1 MGTLHKYWLVMNPYD
16 IEKRVNEMAS
26 QGWHLKKFT
35 WIRFTFEQDEPGSY
49 IYRHDE
55 LERFGS
61 AYEDEYLDFLK
72 SSGIEQVDRSG
83 NFVFFRKPA
92 HEGPFELYS
101 DKKTKI
107 NNLSKKIT
115 LLSLILV
122 LNLFIGITGLIS
134 ISGGQHTDMLKLL
147 LNSTNILIVMLL
159 VGPILKLIR
168 VRKNLK
174 KELDVFSD

>member
-1 MGTLHKYWLVMNPYD
+1 MGTLHKYWLVMNPYV

-55 LERFGS
+55 LERFGTS
-61 AYEDEYLDFLK
+61 CEDEYLDFLK

-107 NNLSKKIT
+107 SNLSKKIT
-115 LLSLILV
+115 LLLLILL
-122 LNLFIGITGLIS
+122 LNLFVGLTGLIS
-134 ISGGQHTDMLKLL
+134 IFKGQHTDMLKLL

-159 VGPILKLIR
+159 VGPIFKLMR

-174 KELDVFSD
+174 KELDVFTD

>member
-1 MGTLHKYWLVMNPYD
+1 MGTLHKYWLVMSPYD

-61 AYEDEYLDFLK
+61 TYEDEYLDFLK
-72 SSGIEQVDRSG
+72 FSGIEQVDRSG

-107 NNLSKKIT
+107 SNLSKKIT
-115 LLSLILV
+115 LLSLILL
-122 LNLFIGITGLIS
+122 LNLFFGITGLVS

-159 VGPILKLIR
+159 VGPILKLMR

>member
-61 AYEDEYLDFLK
+61 TYEDEYLDFLK

-107 NNLSKKIT
+107 SNLSKKIT
-115 LLSLILV
+115 LLSLILL
-122 LNLFIGITGLIS
+122 LNLFFGITGLIS

-159 VGPILKLIR
+159 VGPILKLMR

>member
-16 IEKRVNEMAS
+16 IEKKVNEMAS
-26 QGWHLKKFT
+26 QGWHLKKFI

-61 AYEDEYLDFLK
+61 TYEDEYLDFLK

-107 NNLSKKIT
+107 SNLSKKIT
-115 LLSLILV
+115 LLSLILL
-122 LNLFIGITGLIS
+122 LNLFFGITGLVS
-134 ISGGQHTDMLKLL
+134 ISGGQHRDMLKLL

-159 VGPILKLIR
+159 VGPILKLMR

>member
-1 MGTLHKYWLVMNPYD
+1 MHKYWLVMNPND

-61 AYEDEYLDFLK
+61 TYEDEYLDFLK

-92 HEGPFELYS
+92 YEGPFELYS

-107 NNLSKKIT
+107 SNLSKKIT
-115 LLSLILV
+115 LLSLILL
-122 LNLFIGITGLIS
+122 LNLFFGIIGLIS

-159 VGPILKLIR
+159 VGPILKLMR
-168 VRKNLK
+168 VRKILK

>member
-61 AYEDEYLDFLK
+61 TYEDEYLDFLK

-107 NNLSKKIT
+107 SNLSKKIT
-115 LLSLILV
+115 LLSLILL
-122 LNLFIGITGLIS
+122 LNLFFGITGLVS

-159 VGPILKLIR
+159 VGPIFKLMR

-174 KELDVFSD
+174 KELDVFTD

>member
-1 MGTLHKYWLVMNPYD
+1 MHKYWLVMNPYD

-61 AYEDEYLDFLK
+61 TYEDEYLDFLK

-83 NFVFFRKPA
+83 KLFSLESLLMKGPLNFT
-92 HEGPFELYS
+92 LI
-101 DKKTKI
+101 KKLKSVI
-107 NNLSKKIT
+107 CPKK
-115 LLSLILV
+115 LRCY
-122 LNLFIGITGLIS
+122 
-134 ISGGQHTDMLKLL
+134 H
-147 LNSTNILIVMLL
+147 
-159 VGPILKLIR
+159 
-168 VRKNLK
+168 
-174 KELDVFSD
+174 

>member
-61 AYEDEYLDFLK
+61 TYEDEYLDFLK

-107 NNLSKKIT
+107 SNLSKKIT
-115 LLSLILV
+115 LLSLILL
-122 LNLFIGITGLIS
+122 LNLFFGITGLIN

-159 VGPILKLIR
+159 VGPILKLMR

>member
-61 AYEDEYLDFLK
+61 TYEDEYLDFLK

-107 NNLSKKIT
+107 SNLSKKIT
-115 LLSLILV
+115 LLSLILL
-122 LNLFIGITGLIS
+122 LNLFFGITGLVS

-159 VGPILKLIR
+159 VGPILKLMR